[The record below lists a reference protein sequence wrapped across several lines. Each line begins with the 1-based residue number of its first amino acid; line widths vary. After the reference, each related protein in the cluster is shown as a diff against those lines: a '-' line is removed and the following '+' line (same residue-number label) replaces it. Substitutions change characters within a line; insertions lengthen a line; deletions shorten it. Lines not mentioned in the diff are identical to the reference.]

1 MTNDENMPPASFAA
15 GDSLDTVGLMSSS
28 VRTGGDLSDDDDA
41 DAVMMFDFSKYLAE
55 KAGATKSDFAA
66 PRPDI
71 QPIGW
76 GGFDESVPDTP
87 FQILGS
93 ASNQIDMTS
102 LMADLQS
109 QILPHLPNAWAPAG
123 EKTGILVDID
133 NVPTP
138 PKKAS
143 GPNLQNIGTTVLEPT
158 KLYLDKMEMLE
169 DRERTQKEEIV
180 DLMQFDE
187 GDDMDC
193 STAVE
198 YCSDDEYVQLENGE
212 RQKYERDHSVV
223 INRKL
228 SEGGII
234 APELP
239 AWQNRFSFASASM
252 SSTCLVSNGAASLD
266 YHSESLL
273 TENPYGVSPRLL
285 LTALTTSN
293 ANDGINLERLETIG
307 DSFLKY
313 SVTDYLYHS
322 HPDQHEGK
330 LSFARSKEVSNCNL
344 YRLGKRLGIPSL
356 IVASKFDVYDSWLP
370 PCYMPNNDFKAPNSE
385 DAEERD
391 KFIEDV
397 LDGNETAQ
405 KLVG

>member
-1 MTNDENMPPASFAA
+1 
-15 GDSLDTVGLMSSS
+15 MSSS

-76 GGFDESVPDTP
+76 GGFDDSVPDTP

-109 QILPHLPNAWAPAG
+109 KILPHLPNVWTPAE
-123 EKTGILVDID
+123 EKTGVLVDVD
-133 NVPTP
+133 SVPTP
-138 PKKAS
+138 PKKSTA
-143 GPNLQNIGTTVLEPT
+143 PALQNIGTTVLEPT

-169 DRERTQKEEIV
+169 DRERAQKEEIV

-198 YCSDDEYVQLENGE
+198 CCSDDEYAQLEDGE

-228 SEGGII
+228 SEGEII

-239 AWQNRFSFASASM
+239 SWQNRFSFASASL
-252 SSTCLVSNGAASLD
+252 SSTCLVSNGTVSLD

-273 TENPYGVSPRLL
+273 KENPYGVSPRLL

-293 ANDGINLERLETIG
+293 ANDGINLE
-307 DSFLKY
+307 
-313 SVTDYLYHS
+313 
-322 HPDQHEGK
+322 
-330 LSFARSKEVSNCNL
+330 
-344 YRLGKRLGIPSL
+344 
-356 IVASKFDVYDSWLP
+356 
-370 PCYMPNNDFKAPNSE
+370 
-385 DAEERD
+385 
-391 KFIEDV
+391 
-397 LDGNETAQ
+397 
-405 KLVG
+405 